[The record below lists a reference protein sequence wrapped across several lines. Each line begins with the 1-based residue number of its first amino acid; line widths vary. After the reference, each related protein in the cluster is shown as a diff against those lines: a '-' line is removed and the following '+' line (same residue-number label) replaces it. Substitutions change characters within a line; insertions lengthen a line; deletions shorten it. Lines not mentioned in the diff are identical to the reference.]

1 MGHPFRSRGADL
13 SCRGRLPPDAQKY
26 AALLPVSN
34 KSGTR
39 GPRKYEP
46 APRQLREA
54 GVYQGDGDPLC
65 EASNELSRFVRNPA
79 ALRKVAAGTD
89 KVYGVHVT
97 SCLHLG

>member
-1 MGHPFRSRGADL
+1 MQRQ
-13 SCRGRLPPDAQKY
+13 LPPDAKKY

-34 KSGTR
+34 KSGS
-39 GPRKYEP
+39 GHCRKHEP

-79 ALRKVAAGTD
+79 ARRKVAAGTD
-89 KVYGVHVT
+89 KVNGVHVT